1 MFILI
6 LTVVAVSFALQ
17 SPSRSAS
24 TVVGSTRLEALNQ
37 LQIYFDCNEIDGEDL
52 SDYLFELGTLS
63 VSVEVV
69 DEKPDVLNNEA
80 NWAELGKQK
89 SWATAMAKANFPDSF
104 DGAMLQNLVED
115 VFPDTRKM
123 EIVKVE
129 DMDWVSHVQQLWEPQ
144 HIGDLT
150 VRFPWHEA
158 STEKA
163 KELILE
169 GGAAFGTGDHP
180 VSVCIRVKGVEWR
193 VSRESRSRVDV
204 VDRVTILSYAFL

>member
-104 DGAMLQNLVED
+104 DAALPSLLAVED
-115 VFPDTRKM
+115 VL
-123 EIVKVE
+123 
-129 DMDWVSHVQQLWEPQ
+129 SLH
-144 HIGDLT
+144 
-150 VRFPWHEA
+150 
-158 STEKA
+158 
-163 KELILE
+163 
-169 GGAAFGTGDHP
+169 
-180 VSVCIRVKGVEWR
+180 
-193 VSRESRSRVDV
+193 
-204 VDRVTILSYAFL
+204 DRVINRIRIK